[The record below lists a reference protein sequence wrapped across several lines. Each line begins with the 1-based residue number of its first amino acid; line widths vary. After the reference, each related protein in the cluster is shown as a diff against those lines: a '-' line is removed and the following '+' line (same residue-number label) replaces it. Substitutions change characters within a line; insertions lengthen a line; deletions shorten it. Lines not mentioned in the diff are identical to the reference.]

1 MAAGDARA
9 TEMAEVVPCRA
20 EVNEQGRLAG
30 LEKQSP
36 GAHFDLVVSTNN
48 SLIEAFLVEKLSSA
62 SGGEG
67 KGERVIT
74 PERKLIARE
83 HPSSRKARH
92 KTVVRI
98 DPGHFYY
105 GEACEERTLEG
116 AIEMDAYPVTN
127 HEYWC
132 FLSEMGHPMPP
143 HWPGRVLE
151 GTENEPVVK
160 VTWSDVVAYCDWA
173 GKRLPTEAEWERAAR
188 GTDKRVFPWGDK
200 EISPVP
206 KGGGLP
212 PNGPWDM
219 IGKVWQ
225 WTSDWFDASKQ
236 YRVLRGSCA
245 RLPIFPIFFRYWA
258 KPEARSAYIG
268 FRCCRDAN

>member
-151 GTENEPVVK
+151 G
-160 VTWSDVVAYCDWA
+160 D
-173 GKRLPTEAEWERAAR
+173 RERAGCQGHVVRRCGILRLGWKA
-188 GTDKRVFPWGDK
+188 TAD
-200 EISPVP
+200 
-206 KGGGLP
+206 GGGM
-212 PNGPWDM
+212 GACGARD
-219 IGKVWQ
+219 GQ
-225 WTSDWFDASKQ
+225 
-236 YRVLRGSCA
+236 A
-245 RLPIFPIFFRYWA
+245 RLPVGR
-258 KPEARSAYIG
+258 
-268 FRCCRDAN
+268 